1 MNKNLLLFLLIMSCI
16 SFAEEK
22 PFNDHKKVKKVFLEY
37 IKAVDAKDINKMADY
52 FYYGDSDK
60 TVFHFGDNPPLAIY
74 TKVELMEILSAW
86 KESPRSNFSTTRFD
100 KIDIVPRWDH
110 ANAIICTI
118 DAVYSRL
125 NEDGDVIN
133 KARTLYHLYRY
144 KNTGVLRFLN
154 KWKPWKIYMVLD
166 LDLES

>member
-22 PFNDHKKVKKVFLEY
+22 PFNDHKKVKNVFLEY

-74 TKVELMEILSAW
+74 TRAELMEVLSAW

-118 DAVYSRL
+118 DAVYSRF
-125 NEDGDVIN
+125 NEDGEVIN

-144 KNTGVLRFLN
+144 KNTGVLKFLN